1 MSISFP
7 FLVHVFNLCFESLK
21 SSSSVN
27 VQALDYRTDL
37 LKMYNQLP
45 KDPIKQTSEVFRSM
59 YQKTPK
65 RTTAE

>member
-7 FLVHVFNLCFESLK
+7 CLVHVFNLCFESLK

-27 VQALDYRTDL
+27 VQAPDYRTDP
-37 LKMYNQLP
+37 LKMDNQLP
-45 KDPIKQTSEVFRSM
+45 KDPIKQTSEVFRST